1 MRSACIRVAWAIQ
14 HKVSAS
20 AGRGWGPGACISNSF
35 LETACVPGPR
45 VIFENCCS
53 GQALALY
60 AHGSHL
66 ETLGNIDARVPTPR
80 DADVIGLGH
89 GVGIR
94 VFTFP
99 QPPPMYCQCIA
110 RVDVSCS
117 VSHCLPMY
125 EGEMRQRV
133 SNGFGNK
140 CMHYLSYLEKNT
152 NSRMSSA

>member
-1 MRSACIRVAWAIQ
+1 MSGSPGQSSPVLD
-14 HKVSAS
+14 S

-35 LETACVPGPR
+35 LGTACAPGPGA
-45 VIFENCCS
+45 VFENHCS
-53 GQALALY
+53 GPVFSALY
-60 AHGSHL
+60 ARGSHL

-89 GVGIR
+89 SVGIR
-94 VFTFP
+94 VLTLP
-99 QPPPMYCQCIA
+99 HPPPRYCQCAA
-110 RVDVSCS
+110 RVDISCS
-117 VSHCLPMY
+117 VPRCLPMY
-125 EGEMRQRV
+125 EGEMRQWV